1 MDKEALIL
9 VVDDNAECRAL
20 LVWTLERHG
29 FRTISAPSGRKGVEL
44 AIKFQPRLVLM
55 DLSMPGIN
63 GYEATH
69 AIHAHDRGRNIPI
82 VAVSADCGGD
92 RYESLALEGDFI
104 ASLGK
109 PFEEEAL
116 LQIVRK
122 ALSRRFFKSTE
133 IRRAA

>member
-1 MDKEALIL
+1 LIL

-29 FRTISAPSGRKGVEL
+29 FRTISAPNGRKGVEL

-55 DLSMPGIN
+55 DLSMPGLN
-63 GYEATH
+63 GYEASR
-69 AIHAHDRGRNIPI
+69 AIHAHDRGWNIPI

-92 RYESLALEGDFI
+92 RYESLTLEGDFM

-122 ALSRRFFKSTE
+122 VLSRCCFKPTE